1 MAEINGL
8 KLNKTVLVSIVLLT
22 GLIEVPVNRWTKR
35 AACTVDG
42 QQSLILFTYLAF
54 FNKGAEAANAVS
66 RSLLDGCR
74 GQSPGLCVVA
84 QQGGLRV
91 RHAFFPN
98 FNASVIIRHLRRR

>member
-1 MAEINGL
+1 LAL
-8 KLNKTVLVSIVLLT
+8 KLNKTVLVSILVLT

-42 QQSLILFTYLAF
+42 QQRLILFTYLAF

-74 GQSPGLCVVA
+74 RQSTGAWYAGHARIVDLKAAKALGLTVPVGYPLGTEKA
-84 QQGGLRV
+84 L
-91 RHAFFPN
+91 
-98 FNASVIIRHLRRR
+98 